1 MRDGTIIGTG
11 LGNPNYNFSAPHG
24 AGRGLGSRGKVK
36 RMLKDG
42 ILTMEQFKAEMSGI
56 YSTSVKESTIDESP
70 FAYKPFEQIEEY
82 LKETVTINEIV
93 KPIYNLKDG

>member
-1 MRDGTIIGTG
+1 
-11 LGNPNYNFSAPHG
+11 
-24 AGRGLGSRGKVK
+24 
-36 RMLKDG
+36 
-42 ILTMEQFKAEMSGI
+42 MSGI